1 MTASSSSPVPP
12 RANPAELRR
21 EVGLGGL
28 ISITVG
34 GIIGSGIFALM
45 ATMGSV
51 AGPAALV
58 GLLLLGGVIVVLA
71 LPYAE
76 LGAAYPQTG
85 GPYALPRRALGEYAG
100 FLMGWGYFLYAF
112 VGTAAIID
120 VFIEYLGTYLPGLVT
135 TSGIITWTGIGISL
149 VFLAVFT
156 LLNIVGI
163 KWGSVFAV
171 VSTAAKLIPLLLFAV
186 VGLFFLR
193 EGGLGNFTDFGF
205 APFGWTGVM
214 FAMALGFFAFTGFEA
229 AVIPSEEVRNPR
241 RTIPIA
247 TIASV
252 LIVTG
257 IYAFVGFTAIASL
270 HWTAVGVP
278 VGAWGQ
284 TGGVLL
290 SNLADGWGLAAMGA
304 IVVAGALIS
313 TAGAGGDW
321 VLLQGRMP
329 YAMAKDNLFFQKLG
343 EVDHRFRTPAI
354 ALVFASVLTAVVLLA
369 LPSFPEV
376 VLIASITAL
385 VPYGAAAL
393 SLTVLR
399 RSDPGTPRP
408 FRLPGASVLAPAGF
422 VLATILI
429 YWASWPWTL
438 VGGILML
445 AGFPLYCLFR
455 RPNLRELGQV
465 AWVAVYLV
473 GLILLS
479 YLGNPYF
486 VYQNFLP
493 IQPIGLYGTPLDLL
507 WLTIFG
513 LAMYAWAYRS
523 AVGSPP
529 GPSPSAGPRAHGR
542 EG

>member
-12 RANPAELRR
+12 PANPAELRR

-85 GPYALPRRALGEYAG
+85 GPYALPRQALGEYAG

-186 VGLFFLR
+186 VGLFLLR

-229 AVIPSEEVRNPR
+229 AVIPSEAVRNPR

-270 HWTAVGVP
+270 PWTAVGVP

-429 YWASWPWTL
+429 YRASWPWTL
-438 VGGILML
+438 VGGIPML
-445 AGFPLYCLFR
+445 AGFPLYYLFR
-455 RPNLRELGQV
+455 RPNLREPGQV

>member
-1 MTASSSSPVPP
+1 M
-12 RANPAELRR
+12 
-21 EVGLGGL
+21 GGL

-284 TGGVLL
+284 TGGVLP

-445 AGFPLYCLFR
+445 AGFPLYYLFR

-479 YLGNPYF
+479 YHGNPYF

-529 GPSPSAGPRAHGR
+529 GPSPSTGPRAHGR